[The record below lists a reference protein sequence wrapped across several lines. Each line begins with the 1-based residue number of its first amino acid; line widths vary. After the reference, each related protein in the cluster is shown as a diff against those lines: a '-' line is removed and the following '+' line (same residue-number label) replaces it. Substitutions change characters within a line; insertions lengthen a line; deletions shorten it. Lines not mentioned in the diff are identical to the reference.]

1 MDKKKFDDLM
11 DKWASQEMK
20 AAPEIS
26 PAEKVYQRLKDRQ
39 KKSRF
44 TFIPWPVR
52 WAAAGLAAAVII
64 LFIVLQPSKEIGP
77 LVRLREG
84 FRGEKGKGVDRAQ
97 VLNETEAPREEAAPR
112 IAQTPRA
119 AAKDTTK
126 REKKS
131 QVISERYVFQY
142 QRPDTQVV
150 EELDIRVPQDK
161 TITLSPEDNYRLVL
175 ELAQETYVFVYQT
188 DNGEQLIRLFPNPE
202 YQAAQ
207 NPLQQGKT
215 YFFPPPPNWFYV
227 QGAGVDVTL
236 YVIASDRPHPE
247 WDDLY
252 ARYQGMD
259 KKKRKKKILLQQTD
273 SFTSV
278 ERMPGKEAKV
288 FVFRFQ
294 IQ

>member
-11 DKWASQEMK
+11 DEWASHEMK
-20 AAPEIS
+20 VAPEIS
-26 PAEKVYQRLKDRQ
+26 PTEKVYQRLKDRQ

-44 TFIPWPVR
+44 TLIPWPIR

-64 LFIVLQPSKEIGP
+64 LFIVLKPSEEIGP
-77 LVRLREG
+77 LVGLRKG
-84 FRGEKGKGVDRAQ
+84 FVGEKGKGVEKAQ
-97 VLNETEAPREEAAPR
+97 VLNETEAPREEEAPR
-112 IAQTPRA
+112 VAQAPRA
-119 AAKDTTK
+119 AAKDTAK

-131 QVISERYVFQY
+131 QVISEQFIFQY

-161 TITLSPEDNYRLVL
+161 MITLSSEDNYRLVL
-175 ELAQETYVFVYQT
+175 ELAKEKYVFIYQT
-188 DNGEQLIRLFPNPE
+188 DNGERLIRLFPNPE
-202 YQAAQ
+202 YQAVQ

-227 QGAGVDVTL
+227 QGDGVDVTL
-236 YVIASDRPHPE
+236 YVIASDQPHPE
-247 WDDLY
+247 WDHLY

-259 KKKRKKKILLQQTD
+259 KKKRKKKILLQQKD
-273 SFTSV
+273 AFTSV
-278 ERMPGKEAKV
+278 ERMPEKEAKV